1 MFPNL
6 IKKKKV
12 KDVDLVLVGLGN
24 TRLSTIYA
32 QKPPWT
38 LVESSPRG
46 KIGENEL
53 AHTCVPLI
61 HPTFKKN
68 GLPTCFCGWIIS
80 NELV

>member
-12 KDVDLVLVGLGN
+12 KDVDLEPVGLGN

-38 LVESSPRG
+38 LVESSPSG

-53 AHTCVPLI
+53 AHIRVYLLSI
-61 HPTFKKN
+61 QH
-68 GLPTCFCGWIIS
+68 
-80 NELV
+80 